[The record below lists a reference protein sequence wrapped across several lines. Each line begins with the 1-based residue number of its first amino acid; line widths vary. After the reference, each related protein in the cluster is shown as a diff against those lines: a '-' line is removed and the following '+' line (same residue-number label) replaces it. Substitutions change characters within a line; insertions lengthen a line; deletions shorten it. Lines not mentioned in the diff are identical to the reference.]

1 MVVVGVGAVVLVL
14 VASCGFPTSRGPTCA
29 DEIELC
35 PQSSKSATSVT
46 CDCRCTV
53 GFTEDTGQTFDGHV
67 AVCLPPELNGAIA
80 DGAQA
85 DALRAAEPRVFDQRV
100 FQFCSQD
107 VAGFLREAIRM
118 PGHLV
123 LGCASPVRCECGTT
137 GTQIDSASCRSRC
150 DEVACDG
157 RNCSSVLGLGSRV
170 DLASCFCS
178 RATSCGS
185 VAPAPDAPA
194 LCRDWTRPPPVSAGS
209 P

>member
-1 MVVVGVGAVVLVL
+1 MRGRLLGTSATTPSMVVVGVGAVVLVL

-67 AVCLPPELNGAIA
+67 AVCLPP
-80 DGAQA
+80 
-85 DALRAAEPRVFDQRV
+85 AAAPH
-100 FQFCSQD
+100 
-107 VAGFLREAIRM
+107 
-118 PGHLV
+118 P
-123 LGCASPVRCECGTT
+123 
-137 GTQIDSASCRSRC
+137 
-150 DEVACDG
+150 
-157 RNCSSVLGLGSRV
+157 
-170 DLASCFCS
+170 CFCS